1 MTKRA
6 TWLGRRT
13 REETEKWNQTKN
25 KRQKSGIKRQP
36 WDSRQGED
44 IRHLQPPPTP
54 HPTHKE
60 NCTHLQYCEVFQH
73 TVHHVFLRQVFQFVD
88 KVDHVFT
95 HGRSVDAVHETTIL
109 KPRVLCLQ
117 SQKSS
122 LALQS
127 IQLQKEDTSPNHP
140 SKTKNK
146 KHTHHFDWWL
156 QSDMKINNCT

>member
-1 MTKRA
+1 MTERA

-13 REETEKWNQTKN
+13 REETEKWNQTTAL
-25 KRQKSGIKRQP
+25 RFQTRG
-36 WDSRQGED
+36 
-44 IRHLQPPPTP
+44 RHLTSPASLQPPTP

-60 NCTHLQYCEVFQH
+60 NRTHLQYCEVFQH

-109 KPRVLCLQ
+109 KTRVLCLQ

-122 LALQS
+122 LTLQS
-127 IQLQKEDTSPNHP
+127 IQLQKEEDTPPTHP
-140 SKTKNK
+140 SKKQQQNTYP
-146 KHTHHFDWWL
+146 FDWWL